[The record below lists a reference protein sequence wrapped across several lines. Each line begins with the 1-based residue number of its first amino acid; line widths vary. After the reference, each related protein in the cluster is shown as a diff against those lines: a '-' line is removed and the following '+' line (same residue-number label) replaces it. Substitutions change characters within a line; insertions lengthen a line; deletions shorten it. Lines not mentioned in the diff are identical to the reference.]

1 MKHPPIR
8 YLLHCSKFDTKELA
22 KFMGIIPHVVKKNS
36 LCPFN
41 VIIEELLGEHNF
53 NTEDSTTN
61 RFDLERCFHLTK
73 KEI

>member
-1 MKHPPIR
+1 
-8 YLLHCSKFDTKELA
+8 
-22 KFMGIIPHVVKKNS
+22 MGIIPHVLKKNS